1 MNIKATTMRTTEPKK
16 GLESLSSD
24 YHYWLEREPGRKEL
38 WRQKYEWALNRAEQ
52 YAARLGTDRETV
64 LEAWEEDRDYW
75 YVNYYQEC
83 NQPDLTGMIGAVTL
97 AEWLAEGERLYG
109 KEKLDWRFRCPACG
123 HVQTIRQ
130 FKEAGL
136 NPELAYLHCASRHHL
151 GGKANCK
158 WTIGGLLRVGG
169 RYVIDAKYRP
179 HLIFEFADKEIKEG

>member
-1 MNIKATTMRTTEPKK
+1 MRTAEPKK
-16 GLESLSSD
+16 GLESLTAD
-24 YHYWLEREPGRKEL
+24 YYYWLEREPGRKEE

-64 LEAWEEDRDYW
+64 LKAWEEDRDYW

-97 AEWLAEGERLYG
+97 AEWLSEGERLYG

-123 HVQTIRQ
+123 HVQTMRQ

-136 NPELAYLHCASRHHL
+136 DPELAYLNCASRHKL
-151 GGKANCK
+151 GGKPDCK

-179 HLIFEFADKEIKEG
+179 HLIFEFADKETKED